1 LYEYFKSRI
10 SQSSQSGIAGKKSS
24 IPTWQAGLAGSVAGS
39 IAAGLTTPLDVV
51 KTRIM
56 LDRHPAQGD
65 VNRKIIPTLRHIY
78 TNEGGRALFSGF
90 VPRTLWIGLGGFVFL
105 GTFEAGVNLLEG
117 GRDDPNPLMINVNQS
132 T

>member
-10 SQSSQSGIAGKKSS
+10 SQSSQSATGQSSS

-56 LDRHPAQGD
+56 LDRHPAKGD

-78 TNEGGRALFSGF
+78 TNEGLKALFSGF

-105 GTFEAGVNLLEG
+105 GTFEAGVNMIEG
-117 GRDDPNPLMINVNQS
+117 GRDVR
-132 T
+132 